1 MSGADRKVGRFRI
14 LHELGRGGMATVYL
28 AEQTD
33 LGRRVAL
40 KELSSFHARDESM
53 AARFLREAQLSG
65 SLTHPNIVTV
75 HEYLVSDGVPYIAM
89 EYCQRGS
96 LRSSIGGLTLAQTA
110 GVIEGVL
117 AGLALAESRGIVHR
131 DLKPENLMMTTEG
144 GVKIADF
151 GIAKALDSAATG
163 NLTMTGSTVG
173 TPHYMA
179 PEQAMAADVG
189 AATDLYSVG
198 IIAFELL
205 TGRVPYAD
213 TNTPMA
219 VLLKQVNEKIPSM
232 RSINPDLDPDIAAWV
247 DRMVAKRP
255 EDRPAS
261 AVVAW
266 ESLEDTVLSV
276 LGPRWRRQARLLR
289 NPDEL
294 TTAKP
299 LTPAPFASLGHHTV
313 DAPPPAWERPAPLNP
328 VSESDSA
335 AKSTAASAAD
345 VPTPP
350 AFATQPPE
358 QRRQSATAGSDSPTP
373 VATSSSAGAAPNLT
387 VDAPNVSA
395 AAPGAGQ
402 PPIRVRSVT
411 PLLVIAIVL
420 LVGGLI
426 AAAVAIIA
434 ARNSHSHASV
444 DGTSPAKTSV
454 QVTAGRGVDVGT
466 QRVVLA
472 GGPDGVWLMSRG
484 QGADPGTAA
493 PVVDGSGRLGAS
505 IQLAGI
511 PAGIGADGSR
521 AWVLEAPTY
530 HSRDVFLERVDAGST
545 AGHRVAGFAGKP
557 RCLNET
563 TITCNPVPFDGTVW
577 VPVGDT
583 VYDVTQSGDVK
594 PVPIRTSGQIW
605 DMIYADGAIWTI
617 SGRSIVKTDIATRTA
632 QVVLADSTFPGGLQP
647 NHLAVSGSR
656 IWISAMVGSG
666 ADGSGG
672 RLVSFDV
679 NDPTGSLA
687 VIKYPDAGSI
697 AGDGDTLWVERF
709 TGHDE
714 LVALDGTT
722 GRALGKP
729 AQLSDDITWIVP
741 VKSGLVVTTFQAPS
755 ETRMLVP
762 LAVSQ

>member
-40 KELSSFHARDESM
+40 KELSSFHARDESL

-75 HEYLVSDGVPYIAM
+75 HEYLVSGGVPYIAM

-96 LRSSIGGLTLAQTA
+96 LRSSIGGLTLAQSA
-110 GVIEGVL
+110 GVLEGVL

-131 DLKPENLMMTTEG
+131 DLKPENLMITTEG

-179 PEQAMAADVG
+179 PEQAMAAEVG

-219 VLLKQVNEKIPSM
+219 VLLKQVNEKIPST
-232 RSINPDLDPDIAAWV
+232 RSINPDLDPNIAAWV
-247 DRMVAKRP
+247 DGMVAKRP
-255 EDRPAS
+255 EDRPEN

-276 LGPRWRRQARLLR
+276 LGPRWRRQARLLK
-289 NPDEL
+289 NPDEV

-299 LTPAPFASLGHHTV
+299 LTPAPFASLGQHTV
-313 DAPPPAWERPAPLNP
+313 DAPPPAWEKPASPNLDA
-328 VSESDSA
+328 ESKSA
-335 AKSTAASAAD
+335 KGAAAPAAN
-345 VPTPP
+345 VAGQP
-350 AFATQPPE
+350 AFTTQPPAPD
-358 QRRQSATAGSDSPTP
+358 RQSATPASSPPAP
-373 VATSSSAGAAPNLT
+373 VATPPPAGSTPNLT
-387 VDAPNVSA
+387 LDAPDGPGAV
-395 AAPGAGQ
+395 PGAG
-402 PPIRVRSVT
+402 PSPIHERSVT
-411 PLLVIAIVL
+411 PLVVIAIVL
-420 LVGGLI
+420 LVVGLI

-434 ARNSHSHASV
+434 VRNSPSHPSV
-444 DGTSPAKTSV
+444 DGTSPGKNSV
-454 QVTAGRGVDVGT
+454 HVSAGRGIDVGT

-472 GGPDGVWLMSRG
+472 GGSDGVWLMSRG
-484 QGADPGTAA
+484 QGAEPGTAA
-493 PVVDGSGRLGAS
+493 PVVDRSGRLGAS
-505 IQLAGI
+505 IQLGGI
-511 PAGIGADGSR
+511 PAGIGADGSS

-530 HSRDVFLERVDAGST
+530 HSPDVFLERVDAVGT
-545 AGHRVAGFAGKP
+545 VRHRVASFAGKS
-557 RCLNET
+557 RCLTET

-577 VPVGDT
+577 VPIGDT
-583 VYDVTQSGDVK
+583 VYDVPRSGDAK
-594 PVPIRTSGQIW
+594 PVPIQTGGQIW
-605 DMIYADGAIWTI
+605 DMMSADGAIWTI
-617 SGRSIVKTDIATRTA
+617 SGKSIVKIDVTTRTSH
-632 QVVLADSTFPGGLQP
+632 VILADSTFPGGLQP

-656 IWISAMVGSG
+656 IWISAMTGSG
-666 ADGSGG
+666 SDSIGG

-679 NDPTGSLA
+679 NDPAGSLA
-687 VIKYPDAGSI
+687 EIKYPDAGSI
-697 AGDGDTLWVERF
+697 AGDGDALWVERF
-709 TGHDE
+709 TDHDE

-729 AQLSDDITWIVP
+729 AHLSDDITWIVP
-741 VKSGLVVTTFQAPS
+741 VKSGLLVTTFQATS
-755 ETRMLVP
+755 EKRMLVP
-762 LAVSQ
+762 LAVSR

>member
-40 KELSSFHARDESM
+40 KELSSFHARDESL

-96 LRSSIGGLTLAQTA
+96 LRGSIGGLTLAQSA
-110 GVIEGVL
+110 GVLEGVL

-131 DLKPENLMMTTEG
+131 DLKPENLMLTTEG

-232 RSINPDLDPDIAAWV
+232 RSINPDLDPNIAAWV
-247 DRMVAKRP
+247 DGMVAKRP
-255 EDRPAS
+255 EDRPEN

-299 LTPAPFASLGHHTV
+299 LTPAPFASLGQHTV
-313 DAPPPAWERPAPLNP
+313 DAPPPAWERPASPNLDE
-328 VSESDSA
+328 ESKSA
-335 AKSTAASAAD
+335 APSATNIAGQ
-345 VPTPP
+345 P
-350 AFATQPPE
+350 AFETQPPAPA
-358 QRRQSATAGSDSPTP
+358 RQSAAPASSPPAMVTVSP
-373 VATSSSAGAAPNLT
+373 SAGLAPNPT
-387 VDAPNVSA
+387 VDAPDMSA
-395 AAPGAGQ
+395 AVPGAGS
-402 PPIRVRSVT
+402 PPIRERSVT
-411 PLLVIAIVL
+411 PLVVIAIVL
-420 LVGGLI
+420 LVVGLI

-434 ARNSHSHASV
+434 VRNSPSPTSV
-444 DGTSPAKTSV
+444 DETSPGKKSV
-454 QVTAGRGVDVGT
+454 HVTAGTGVDIGT

-472 GGPDGVWLMSRG
+472 GGSEGVWLMSRG
-484 QGADPGTAA
+484 QGAEPGTAA
-493 PVVDGSGRLGAS
+493 PVVDRSGRLGAS
-505 IQLAGI
+505 IQLGGI
-511 PAGIGADGSR
+511 PAGIGVDGSS
-521 AWVLEAPTY
+521 AFVLEAPSY
-530 HSRDVFLERVDAGST
+530 HSPDVFLERVDAVGT
-545 AGHRVAGFAGKP
+545 VRHRVASFAGKL
-557 RCLNET
+557 RCLTET

-577 VPVGDT
+577 VPIGDT
-583 VYDVTQSGDVK
+583 VYDVSRSGDAK
-594 PVPIRTSGQIW
+594 PVPIQTGGQIW
-605 DMIYADGAIWTI
+605 DMMSADGAIWTI
-617 SGRSIVKTDIATRTA
+617 SGKSIVKIDVATRTS
-632 QVVLADSTFPGGLQP
+632 QVVLADSTFPRGLQP
-647 NHLAVSGSR
+647 NHLAASGSR
-656 IWISAMVGSG
+656 IWISAMMGSG
-666 ADGSGG
+666 SDNSGAT
-672 RLVSFDV
+672 LVSFDV
-679 NDPTGSLA
+679 NDPAGSLA
-687 VIKYPDAGSI
+687 EIKYPDAGSI

-709 TGHDE
+709 TDHDE
-714 LVALDGTT
+714 LVALDGAT

-729 AQLSDDITWIVP
+729 AHLSDDITWIVP
-741 VKSGLVVTTFQAPS
+741 VKSGLLVTTFQATS
-755 ETRMLVP
+755 EKRMLVP
-762 LAVSQ
+762 LAVSR